1 MDFDAS
7 IDLPTDVVASPIP
20 LHQAADRV
28 RLAVEQLPG
37 AFWISVE
44 WCGQMPSV
52 VYRRSRGGHHG
63 RPPMGRDQGRQ

>member
-20 LHQAADRV
+20 LHQAA
-28 RLAVEQLPG
+28 EQLPG